1 MYGKTCMVDYDDFMN
16 RYIPPPPGKKEPKS
30 LSSWTTKNPIKPEN
44 SRDTGAASINRW
56 LKDANNDD
64 NRAEAGSAHEDGYT
78 VVVTANKVDP
88 IDDTKQRCDLS
99 LYPTA
104 CAPQDRDDGANWSE
118 IEVLFECKPHSV
130 TDDPFDE
137 EAEKFEPI
145 AEHRK
150 EILGQ
155 IMSYAALIFT
165 KQHRA
170 HLFTVVLFGKMA
182 RIIRW
187 DHSGVVVTKKFN
199 YFSEP
204 VKLGR
209 FLWRLCHLSAI
220 QRGHDP
226 TVARVR
232 SKTLDDDLMERRAKK
247 AIRLSGHEIGKHAR
261 LLFAQS
267 IANKSDRCKITVD
280 GRYFLVGRP
289 HFASSELA
297 GRGTRCYV
305 AIDCD
310 HPNGPFVY
318 LKDAWRVAHDGI
330 EREGDVLAFLND
342 ETLPGGRVD
351 GVPTLVCHGDV
362 GDQQT
367 VSQDVWKALH
377 PDQHSECPLKT
388 HRHYRIVVE
397 EVCLPMSCFKDA
409 AELVYLIYLCIKA
422 HGQAHKKGVVH
433 RDISAGN
440 VLIYIRESVVDGQLV
455 QERVGI
461 LTDWELSKRTD
472 APDTARQPDRTGTWQ
487 FMSAYTLDH
496 LNEPICIADEIE
508 AFFHVLLFYAI
519 RYLRHNIYDVGDFM
533 HTYFDGFERGNG
545 EYYCGEKKRT
555 AMNHGV
561 IRVAGSGRLTFTL
574 PPGFTPPAIG
584 GSPPRETHILNDLI
598 DSLLELFRARYTLHE
613 LSKPAPPLGDA
624 GVHPNQAS
632 AHTSTHRGRFAG
644 MRQDLAVLHG
654 SNLAGTAR
662 LQHVRPKVTPEE
674 RAQLETL
681 AAQLHN
687 HKEIEYLYASFFV
700 DEVLQ
705 QWPLQDAVPDQLP
718 KDYRPKNDAH
728 ASATSRPVTG
738 SKRTVTEDEG
748 DREQQEPKRPARLT
762 RASGKAQLD

>member
-1 MYGKTCMVDYDDFMN
+1 
-16 RYIPPPPGKKEPKS
+16 
-30 LSSWTTKNPIKPEN
+30 
-44 SRDTGAASINRW
+44 
-56 LKDANNDD
+56 
-64 NRAEAGSAHEDGYT
+64 
-78 VVVTANKVDP
+78 
-88 IDDTKQRCDLS
+88 
-99 LYPTA
+99 
-104 CAPQDRDDGANWSE
+104 
-118 IEVLFECKPHSV
+118 
-130 TDDPFDE
+130 
-137 EAEKFEPI
+137 
-145 AEHRK
+145 
-150 EILGQ
+150 
-155 IMSYAALIFT
+155 MSYAALIFT

-170 HLFTVVLFGKMA
+170 HLFTVVLFGEMA

-209 FLWRLCHLSAI
+209 FLWRLCHLSAT

-226 TVARVR
+226 TVASVR
-232 SKTLDDDLMERRAKK
+232 SKTLDDDLMERRAKEP
-247 AIRLSGHEIGKHAR
+247 IHEGDHEIGQHAR
-261 LLFAQS
+261 ILFAQS

-280 GRYFLVGRP
+280 GRDFLVGRP
-289 HFASSELA
+289 HFASPELA

-310 HPNGPFVY
+310 HPDGPFVY

-351 GVPTLVCHGDV
+351 GVPTL
-362 GDQQT
+362 T

-397 EVCLPMSCFKDA
+397 EDA

-455 QERVGI
+455 QKRVGI

-472 APDTARQPDRTGTWQ
+472 APETARQPDRTGTWQ

-496 LNEPICIADEIE
+496 LDEAICIPDEIE

-519 RYLRHNIYDVGDFM
+519 RHLRHNIFDVGDFI
-533 HTYFDGFERGNG
+533 HSYFDGFERGNG

-598 DSLLELFRARYTLHE
+598 ASLLQLFRARYTLHE
-613 LSKPAPPLGDA
+613 LSKPSPPSNDDRPTQAPADD
-624 GVHPNQAS
+624 
-632 AHTSTHRGRFAG
+632 STLQSDRFDG
-644 MRQDLAVLHG
+644 MQEAFEELVHG
-654 SNLAGTAR
+654 SDADTDATQLAQLT
-662 LQHVRPKVTPEE
+662 VTVTPEE
-674 RAQLETL
+674 RANLERQ
-681 AAQLHN
+681 AALLHN
-687 HKEIEYLYASFFV
+687 HKKIEHLYASFFV
-700 DEVLQ
+700 GKMAQL
-705 QWPLQDAVPDQLP
+705 WPPQDAVPDQLP
-718 KDYRPKNDAH
+718 KDYRPKNDSPEEARA
-728 ASATSRPVTG
+728 ASGPATG
-738 SKRTVTEDEG
+738 SKRIVMEDED
-748 DREQQEPKRPARLT
+748 DREQQEPKRPARVT
-762 RASGKAQLD
+762 RASKKAQFD